1 MDIYFYNTLTR
12 QKEKFVPHIP
22 GEVRMYVCGPTVY
35 RYVHIGNL
43 RTWLMADLVRRIL
56 EVHDYKVT
64 QVMNIT
70 DVGHMAEDD
79 ALTVAPGE
87 DKVLAAAA
95 AEKKTPR
102 EIAAFYTADFLD
114 ALRQMNILPAH
125 VYPKATE
132 HIPQMLALIEKLI
145 ANGLAYEKGGAVF
158 YDVSRF
164 PHYGRLSGHALE
176 DLKAGI
182 SRVEIDETKDDP
194 NDFLLWRSAGEHRV
208 VKWESPWGPGF
219 PGWHIECSAMS
230 MHYLGPQL
238 DLHTGGE
245 DLVFPHHEGEIAQSE
260 GVTGQPFVRTWMHG
274 AHLLAEGRKM
284 ARSVGNVLRLADLR
298 AEGVEPL
305 AFRLLCLGIYYRGH
319 MNATWESMR
328 AAQSNLER
336 LRRYVVEWHA
346 ARTGVQSNGRRGVQ
360 LNAPTQ
366 AAADYHSRFMS
377 AVTDDLGFPQALPI
391 IWEMAKSDLAPS
403 EKLNL
408 ILDWDRLMG
417 LDLASAQSAPAA
429 PLEPELLA
437 LLDQRAAARTAK
449 DYAAADRLR
458 DELAARGLL
467 VKDGKEGQTWQRMK
481 DKG

>member
-1 MDIYFYNTLTR
+1 
-12 QKEKFVPHIP
+12 
-22 GEVRMYVCGPTVY
+22 
-35 RYVHIGNL
+35 
-43 RTWLMADLVRRIL
+43 
-56 EVHDYKVT
+56 
-64 QVMNIT
+64 
-70 DVGHMAEDD
+70 
-79 ALTVAPGE
+79 
-87 DKVLAAAA
+87 
-95 AEKKTPR
+95 
-102 EIAAFYTADFLD
+102 
-114 ALRQMNILPAH
+114 
-125 VYPKATE
+125 
-132 HIPQMLALIEKLI
+132 
-145 ANGLAYEKGGAVF
+145 
-158 YDVSRF
+158 
-164 PHYGRLSGHALE
+164 
-176 DLKAGI
+176 
-182 SRVEIDETKDDP
+182 
-194 NDFLLWRSAGEHRV
+194 
-208 VKWESPWGPGF
+208 
-219 PGWHIECSAMS
+219 MS

-260 GVTGQPFVRTWMHG
+260 GVTGQPFVRYWMHG

-328 AAQSNLER
+328 AAQSNLDR
-336 LRRYVVEWHA
+336 LRRYVVEWSQQSSVA
-346 ARTGVQSNGRRGVQ
+346 SRQSSEAR
-360 LNAPTQ
+360 A
-366 AAADYHSRFMS
+366 YHERFIS
-377 AVTDDLGFPQALPI
+377 SVNDDLGFPQALPV

-429 PLEPELLA
+429 PLESELLA
-437 LLDQRAAARTAK
+437 LLDQRAAARAAK
-449 DYAAADRLR
+449 DFPAADRLR